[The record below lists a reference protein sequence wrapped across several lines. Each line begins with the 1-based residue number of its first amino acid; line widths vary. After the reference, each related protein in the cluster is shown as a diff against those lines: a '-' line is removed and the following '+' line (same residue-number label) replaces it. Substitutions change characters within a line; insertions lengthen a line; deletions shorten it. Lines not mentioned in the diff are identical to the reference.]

1 MIKKIKPKKESY
13 KFKKEDIM
21 KLLINYDFF
30 NAIRNVNE
38 KTHPLKIIRNEK
50 TKYVIA
56 FPIYLST
63 VLILNQNQKMDA
75 TNIILPILRGYG
87 TLLSLDYIAELITQK
102 ISYSKMDLY
111 AQKSSTKLKEL
122 VTLLNTINVSTTYDK
137 LLTSELYYKTCNIEY
152 NNHKIPDI
160 VSKKY
165 IYVPSYG
172 FDGNEKTTSIL
183 QEHIIGTKDYIL
195 SQDEPDKEY
204 HHVLAKS
211 HI

>member
-1 MIKKIKPKKESY
+1 
-13 KFKKEDIM
+13 M

-30 NAIRNVNE
+30 NAIKNVNE

-50 TKYVIA
+50 TKYTLA
-56 FPIYLST
+56 LPLYLSAI
-63 VLILNQNQKMDA
+63 LIVGQNQKLSVQD
-75 TNIILPILRGYG
+75 IIIPMLRGYG
-87 TLLSLDYIAELITQK
+87 TLLSLDFIFETIAQK
-102 ISYSKMDLY
+102 FSPSQMDLY
-111 AQKSSTKLKEL
+111 ALKSSEKLKEL
-122 VTLLNTINVSTTYDK
+122 VILLKEINVRTNYDK

-152 NNHKIPDI
+152 NDGKLPDV

-172 FDGNEKTTSIL
+172 FDGNEKMTSIL
-183 QEHIIGTKDYIL
+183 QEHVIGTKEYVL

-204 HHVLAKS
+204 RRVLVKS

>member
-1 MIKKIKPKKESY
+1 MKKINLKKENY
-13 KFKKEDIM
+13 KYKKEDTM

-38 KTHPLKIIRNEK
+38 KTNPLKVIRNEK
-50 TKYVIA
+50 KRYAIY

-63 VLILNQNQKMDA
+63 VLLIHRHQQMNISDIMSPIIKAYGILIPLDFMFEMTVKK
-75 TNIILPILRGYG
+75 
-87 TLLSLDYIAELITQK
+87 LSPFE
-102 ISYSKMDLY
+102 MDLY
-111 AQKSSTKLKEL
+111 AEKASIKLKEL
-122 VTLLNTINVSTTYDK
+122 TALLNTINVSTTYDK

>member
-1 MIKKIKPKKESY
+1 
-13 KFKKEDIM
+13 M

-30 NAIRNVNE
+30 NAIKNVNE

-50 TKYVIA
+50 TKYTLA
-56 FPIYLST
+56 FPVYLSAI
-63 VLILNQNQKMDA
+63 LIVGQNQKLSVQD
-75 TNIILPILRGYG
+75 IIIPMLRGYG
-87 TLLSLDYIAELITQK
+87 TLLSLDFIFETIAQK
-102 ISYSKMDLY
+102 FSPSQMDLY
-111 AQKSSTKLKEL
+111 ALKSSEKLKEL
-122 VTLLNTINVSTTYDK
+122 VILLKEINVRTNYDK

-152 NNHKIPDI
+152 NDGKLPDV

-183 QEHIIGTKDYIL
+183 QEHVIGTKEYVL

-204 HHVLAKS
+204 RRVLAKS